1 MNNLFIQIVYETWM
15 ILVMAGPY
23 ILFGFLMAG
32 LIHTFVSPAKIV
44 TLLGQRNWKSVLMAS
59 VCGVPLP
66 LCSCSV
72 LPTAAA
78 LRQKGA
84 SRGATTSFLISTPET
99 GVDSIVMTY
108 GIMDLTMA
116 ILRPLAAFITASVSG
131 ICVNLWGG
139 PDEPPQKPT
148 VSSCCHCSPKSENSR
163 SENESHPAGNPP
175 KRAWWLE
182 TIRYGFWDLSN
193 DLSHWLALG
202 LVLSGIIS
210 ACIPDTFF
218 QGWAGQ
224 GVSSLLLMLTISMP
238 MYICASGSTP
248 IAAVMVA
255 KGLSPGA
262 ALVFLLAGPATNIGS
277 VPVLLKMLGRRATVL
292 YLLSIFLVTFL
303 IGLAVNQYYSYSG
316 VSSHMAIHTNMEDM
330 NRGWGLLSALIL
342 LVLLLKGWIVKPIPG
357 DWKNLNDRMERWIG
371 FRLTWT
377 IVLFV
382 GIVLAAL
389 SFFWPSR

>member
-1 MNNLFIQIVYETWM
+1 MNNIIIEIVQETWM

-32 LIHTFVSPAKIV
+32 LIHTFVPTAKIV
-44 TLLGQRNWKSVLMAS
+44 ALLGRRNWKSVFMAS

-139 PDEPPQKPT
+139 ADEPPPKPT
-148 VSSCCHCSPKSENSR
+148 ISSCCHCSPKSGDSR
-163 SENESHPAGNPP
+163 LENEPPSAGNPP
-175 KRAWWLE
+175 MRAWWLE
-182 TIRYGFWDLSN
+182 IIRYGFWELSN

-210 ACIPDTFF
+210 ACIPESFF

-224 GVSSLLLMLTISMP
+224 GVSSLFLMLAISMP

-277 VPVLLKMLGRRATVL
+277 VPVLLKILGRRATIL
-292 YLLSIFLVTFL
+292 YLVSIFLVTFS
-303 IGLAVNQYYSYSG
+303 IGLAVNQYYSNTDLSP
-316 VSSHMAIHTNMEDM
+316 HIAIHSNMEEMD
-330 NRGWGLLSALIL
+330 GVWGLLSALIL
-342 LVLLLKGWIVKPIPG
+342 LVLLVKGWIVRPIPSE
-357 DWKNLNDRMERWIG
+357 WRNLNDRMERWIG
-371 FRLTWT
+371 FRLSWT
-377 IVLFV
+377 IFIFVLIIL
-382 GIVLAAL
+382 IVF
-389 SFFWPSR
+389 SFLWSFR